1 MPSPIAHSV
10 SGYAIS
16 KLWPNSEI
24 ALKVKTKSG
33 RVRRQLV
40 RNASPWL
47 LVYGIFVAVSPD
59 LDFVPQILT
68 GIRYHHGPSHSLAFA
83 LGVAI
88 ASYLIAH
95 RFWHRR
101 RAAQIG
107 WLSLILYLSH
117 LGMDMVTGGG
127 DGIQLL
133 WPLSAEYY
141 RSSMI
146 IFPSTHWSKGLLD
159 PGHFTFL
166 SFELGYSIL
175 VIVSLWVV
183 ERKRQLKERE

>member
-1 MPSPIAHSV
+1 MPSPIAHAV
-10 SGYAIS
+10 SGYAIA
-16 KLWPNSEI
+16 KLWPGREVVIKARIRRGRLRRWLWQNS
-24 ALKVKTKSG
+24 
-33 RVRRQLV
+33 
-40 RNASPWL
+40 SPWL
-47 LVYGIFVAVSPD
+47 LIYSIFIAVSPD

-68 GIRYHHGPSHSLAFA
+68 GIRYHHGPSHSIAFG

-88 ASYLIAH
+88 ASYIIAH
-95 RFWHRR
+95 CFWHKT

-107 WLSLILYLSH
+107 WLSLVLYLSH

-133 WPLSAEYY
+133 WPLSTEYY
-141 RSSMI
+141 RSSRV
-146 IFPSTHWSKGLLD
+146 IFPSTHWSKGLLY

-175 VIVSLWVV
+175 VIVSVWLV
-183 ERKRQLKERE
+183 ERKRQIKG